1 MVSPPTRSTTSTA
14 ATQAVT
20 ARTAERF
27 DEIRALDPAAD
38 VVPLLSTNSDPMSER
53 DVRLMTVS
61 VGLLG
66 LLVLLVTCTNVSAL
80 LTGLATARRHE
91 IAIRLSLGA
100 ARTRLIRQLL
110 TESALLG
117 IVAGIAA
124 LTGVWLVLRT
134 VTTFIPGLPFE
145 VGITFP
151 VTAFRFRVPLRWTR
165 R

>member
-1 MVSPPTRSTTSTA
+1 
-14 ATQAVT
+14 
-20 ARTAERF
+20 
-27 DEIRALDPAAD
+27 
-38 VVPLLSTNSDPMSER
+38 
-53 DVRLMTVS
+53 MTVS

-117 IVAGIAA
+117 IAA